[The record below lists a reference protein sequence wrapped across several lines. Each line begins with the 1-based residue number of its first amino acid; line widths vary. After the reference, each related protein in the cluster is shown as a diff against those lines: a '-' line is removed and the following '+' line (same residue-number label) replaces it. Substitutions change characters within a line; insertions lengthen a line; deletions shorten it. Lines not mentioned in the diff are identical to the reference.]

1 MKKHII
7 VITTGGTIAMKTD
20 PVTGGLVPAVSGE
33 DLAAAVPGL
42 SSWADVDV
50 VEFSNVPSGW
60 MDTEK
65 MLSLARTIDGLAD
78 RADGFV
84 VTHGTDSLEE
94 TAFFLDMTLH
104 TEKPVCVTGAMRG
117 ASDLSADG
125 PENILSAVRVA
136 ASDRSRGMGVLVCL
150 QDRIYAAFDVTKF
163 HTTNP
168 DTFRDL
174 HYGPLGTVYSHEIIY
189 GRRPIGH
196 PRLHPSSLSAKVWMV
211 TCWSG
216 MDGDILRAAGEA
228 QLDGLIVDAL
238 GCGNVPPK
246 CKAEMMK
253 LGKAGLPMVLT
264 TRVPSGSVMEEYSYD
279 GSALSMKKSGLILGG
294 RLSAWKARL
303 LLAIALGVTG
313 DREEIR
319 EIFEKFAH

>member
-1 MKKHII
+1 MKKII
-7 VITTGGTIAMKTD
+7 VITTGGTIAMKMD
-20 PVTGGLVPAVSGE
+20 AKTGGLVPAVSGE

-42 SSWADVDV
+42 SDWAQVEV
-50 VEFSNVPSGW
+50 VEFSNIPSGW
-60 MDTEK
+60 MDTER
-65 MLSLARTIDGLAD
+65 MLKLSRLIDSLSDK
-78 RADGFV
+78 ADGFV

-94 TAFFLDMTLH
+94 TAFFLDMTLE

-117 ASDLSADG
+117 ASELSADG

-136 ASDRSRGMGVLVCL
+136 AHEMSRGMGVLVCL
-150 QDRIYAAFDVTKF
+150 QDRIYAAHDVTKF

-189 GRRPIGH
+189 GRRPVGH
-196 PRLHPSSLSAKVWMV
+196 RRYHPARIEANVWMV

-216 MDGDILRAAGEA
+216 MDGAIIAAAGKA
-228 QLDGLIVDAL
+228 GARGLVVDAL

-246 CKAEMMK
+246 CKAEIMK
-253 LGKAGLPMVLT
+253 LGKAGLPIVLT

-279 GSALSMKKSGLILGG
+279 GSALSMKESGLILGG
-294 RLSAWKARL
+294 TLSAWKARL
-303 LLAIALGVTG
+303 LLSIALGITE

-319 EIFEKFAH
+319 KIMREGK

>member
-1 MKKHII
+1 
-7 VITTGGTIAMKTD
+7 
-20 PVTGGLVPAVSGE
+20 
-33 DLAAAVPGL
+33 
-42 SSWADVDV
+42 
-50 VEFSNVPSGW
+50 
-60 MDTEK
+60 
-65 MLSLARTIDGLAD
+65 
-78 RADGFV
+78 
-84 VTHGTDSLEE
+84 
-94 TAFFLDMTLH
+94 
-104 TEKPVCVTGAMRG
+104 MRG

-196 PRLHPSSLSAKVWMV
+196 LRLHPSSLSAKVWMV

-216 MDGDILRAAGEA
+216 MEGDIIRAAGEA

-253 LGKAGLPMVLT
+253 LGEAGLPMVLT

-319 EIFEKFAH
+319 AIFEKLAH

>member
-78 RADGFV
+78 KADGFV

-174 HYGPLGTVYSHEIIY
+174 HYGPLGTV
-189 GRRPIGH
+189 
-196 PRLHPSSLSAKVWMV
+196 
-211 TCWSG
+211 
-216 MDGDILRAAGEA
+216 
-228 QLDGLIVDAL
+228 
-238 GCGNVPPK
+238 
-246 CKAEMMK
+246 
-253 LGKAGLPMVLT
+253 
-264 TRVPSGSVMEEYSYD
+264 
-279 GSALSMKKSGLILGG
+279 
-294 RLSAWKARL
+294 
-303 LLAIALGVTG
+303 
-313 DREEIR
+313 
-319 EIFEKFAH
+319 